1 MRRLLTPL
9 LFTCFSLPAFAQPVP
24 LLPGEAEYRQAVP
37 ILDEIDRRM
46 MELVNGRGPDGRM
59 NEASRLAFVDY
70 TQQHL
75 PSANTQLEAAIAAG
89 NPAAEYRLAQ
99 LLSVLDGQARR
110 AEVCGL
116 LKSSLKRGFT
126 PAALQM
132 RVSCLSDIDTPE
144 YIAQVKAL
152 PEIPGP
158 YARYYP
164 QPSIF
169 EYCSLPRQR
178 PTVILQLDEPAFR
191 ANLYFAMRDVLVDA
205 GTQDKNVK
213 FAYQLKALEY
223 GCPRA
228 QGWLDRQI

>member
-1 MRRLLTPL
+1 MRRLLAPL
-9 LFTCFSLPAFAQPVP
+9 LLTCFSLQAYAQPIP
-24 LLPGEAEYRQAVP
+24 LLPGEAEYRQALP

-46 MELVNGRGPDGRM
+46 MELVNRREPDGRM
-59 NEASRLAFVDY
+59 NEASRQAFVDY

-75 PSANTQLEAAIAAG
+75 PSANRLLEAAIAAG

-99 LLSVLDGQARR
+99 LLGVLDGQGQR
-110 AEVCGL
+110 AEICGL
-116 LKSSLKRGFT
+116 FKSSLKRGFT

-132 RVSCLSDIDTPE
+132 RVNCLSDIDTPE

-152 PEIPGP
+152 PEMPGP

-164 QPSIF
+164 QPTIL
-169 EYCSLPRQR
+169 EYCSPARQR
-178 PTVILQLDEPAFR
+178 PTVVMQLDEPAFR

-205 GTQDKNVK
+205 GAKYKNVK
-213 FAYQLKALEY
+213 FAYQLKALKY
-223 GCPRA
+223 GCPRV

>member
-1 MRRLLTPL
+1 
-9 LFTCFSLPAFAQPVP
+9 
-24 LLPGEAEYRQAVP
+24 VP

-46 MELVNGRGPDGRM
+46 MELANGRGPDGRM

-75 PSANTQLEAAIAAG
+75 PSANTLLEAAIAAG

-110 AEVCGL
+110 TEMCEL
-116 LKSSLKRGFT
+116 FKSSLKRGFT

-144 YIAQVKAL
+144 YIAGQGLA
-152 PEIPGP
+152 GNTRA

-164 QPSIF
+164 QPTLF

-178 PTVILQLDEPAFR
+178 PTVMQLVNWPSGRICISPCVMCWLIQA
-191 ANLYFAMRDVLVDA
+191 
-205 GTQDKNVK
+205 
-213 FAYQLKALEY
+213 
-223 GCPRA
+223 PRTKT
-228 QGWLDRQI
+228 